1 MRGRIERM
9 KVRKAVIPAAGL
21 GTRFLPA
28 TKALPKEMIP
38 IVDKPAI
45 QYIVEEIVA
54 SGIEDI
60 LIITG
65 RGKRAIEDHFDKSF
79 ELNQVLKERER
90 TAMLETLENI
100 EKMAD
105 IHYLRQKEALG
116 TGHAI
121 LKAKYHIGNE
131 PFAVLF
137 GDDLVVS
144 EEPCLAQLMKLYDKY
159 SSSILAVQ
167 RVPLQEVSEY
177 GVVKGKPINEVHL
190 VEDLV
195 EKPKPEEAPS
205 NLALLGRYILEPDV
219 FDVLEMTP
227 YSERGELELTDAIRR
242 MSKDKVVYAYEISGR
257 WYTVGDRLSYLKTTV
272 EFALMRDDL
281 RGAFWEYLRGLVDG
295 GKDVEP

>member
-1 MRGRIERM
+1 MQ
-9 KVRKAVIPAAGL
+9 VRKAVIPAAGL

-45 QYIVEEIVA
+45 QYIIEEIVA

-65 RGKRAIEDHFDKSF
+65 RGKRAIEDHFDKSL
-79 ELNQVLKERER
+79 ELNHVLREKDR
-90 TAMLETLENI
+90 TAMLETLETI
-100 EKMAD
+100 EELAD

-121 LKAKYHIGNE
+121 LKARYHIGDE

-144 EEPCLAQLMKLYDKY
+144 EEPCLAQLLRLYDKY
-159 SSSILAVQ
+159 SASILAVQ

-177 GVVKGKPINEVHL
+177 GVIQGKPINEVHL

-195 EKPKPEEAPS
+195 EKPRLGEAPS
-205 NLALLGRYILEPDV
+205 NLALLGRYILEPDI
-219 FDVLEMTP
+219 FDILDKTP
-227 YSERGELELTDAIRR
+227 FSQRGELELTDAIRT
-242 MSKDKVVYAYEISGR
+242 MGKDKVVYAYEISGK

-272 EFALMRDDL
+272 EFALRREDL
-281 RGAFWEYLRGLVDG
+281 KGPFGKYLKGLVDG
-295 GKDVEP
+295 GLDVES

>member
-1 MRGRIERM
+1 MQ
-9 KVRKAVIPAAGL
+9 VRKAVIPAAGL

-45 QYIVEEIVA
+45 QYIIEEIVA

-65 RGKRAIEDHFDKSF
+65 RGKRAIEDHFDKSL
-79 ELNQVLKERER
+79 ELNHVLREKDR
-90 TAMLETLENI
+90 TAMLETLETI
-100 EKMAD
+100 EELAD

-121 LKAKYHIGNE
+121 LKARYHIGNE

-144 EEPCLAQLMKLYDKY
+144 EEPCLAQLLRLYDKY
-159 SSSILAVQ
+159 SASILAVQ

-177 GVVKGKPINEVHL
+177 GIIRGKPINEVHL

-195 EKPKPEEAPS
+195 EKPRPEEAPS
-205 NLALLGRYILEPDV
+205 NLALLGRYILEPDI
-219 FDVLEMTP
+219 FDILDKTP
-227 YSERGELELTDAIRR
+227 FSQRGELELTDAIRT
-242 MSKDKVVYAYEISGR
+242 MVKDKVVYAYEISGK

-272 EFALMRDDL
+272 EFALRREDL
-281 RGAFWEYLRGLVDG
+281 KGPFGEYLKGLVDG
-295 GKDVEP
+295 GLDVEP

>member
-1 MRGRIERM
+1 M

-45 QYIVEEIVA
+45 QYIIEEIVA

-79 ELNQVLKERER
+79 ELNQVLRERER
-90 TAMLETLENI
+90 TAMLETLETI
-100 EKMAD
+100 EELAD

-121 LKAKYHIGNE
+121 LKARYHIGNE

-144 EEPCLAQLMKLYDKY
+144 EEPCLAQLLRLYDKY
-159 SSSILAVQ
+159 SASILAVQ
-167 RVPLQEVSEY
+167 RVPPQEVSEY
-177 GVVKGKPINEVHL
+177 GIVRGKPVNEVHL

-205 NLALLGRYILEPDV
+205 NLALLGRYILEPDI
-219 FDVLEMTP
+219 FDILEKTP
-227 YSERGELELTDAIRR
+227 FSQRGELELTDAIKT
-242 MSKDKVVYAYEISGR
+242 MAKHKVVYAYEISGK

-272 EFALMRDDL
+272 EFALRREDL
-281 RGAFWEYLRGLVDG
+281 KEPFWEYLKGLVDG
-295 GKDVEP
+295 GLDVEP

>member
-1 MRGRIERM
+1 LKGENMR
-9 KVRKAVIPAAGL
+9 VRKAVIPAAGL

-159 SSSILAVQ
+159 SASILAVQ

-205 NLALLGRYILEPDV
+205 NLALLGRYILEPDI
-219 FDVLEMTP
+219 FDVLERTP
-227 YSERGELELTDAIRR
+227 YSERGELELTDAIKR

-272 EFALMRDDL
+272 EFALMREEL
-281 RGAFWEYLRGLVDG
+281 RGPFWEYLRELTDG

>member
-1 MRGRIERM
+1 M

>member
-1 MRGRIERM
+1 MQ
-9 KVRKAVIPAAGL
+9 VRKAVIPAAGL

-45 QYIVEEIVA
+45 QYIIEEIVA

-65 RGKRAIEDHFDKSF
+65 RGKRAIEDHFDKSL
-79 ELNQVLKERER
+79 ELNHVLREKDR
-90 TAMLETLENI
+90 TAMLETLETI
-100 EKMAD
+100 EELAD

-116 TGHAI
+116 TGHAV
-121 LKAKYHIGNE
+121 LKARYHIGDE

-144 EEPCLAQLMKLYDKY
+144 EEPCLAQLLRLYDKY
-159 SSSILAVQ
+159 SASILAVQ

-177 GVVKGKPINEVHL
+177 GIIRGKPINEVHL

-195 EKPKPEEAPS
+195 EKPRPEEAPS
-205 NLALLGRYILEPDV
+205 NLALLGRYILEPDI
-219 FDVLEMTP
+219 FDILDKTP
-227 YSERGELELTDAIRR
+227 FSQRGELELTDAIRT
-242 MSKDKVVYAYEISGR
+242 MVKDKVVYACEISGK

-272 EFALMRDDL
+272 EFALRREDL
-281 RGAFWEYLRGLVDG
+281 KGPFGEYLKSLVDG
-295 GKDVEP
+295 GLDVKP